1 MDYDASY
8 SRRGSEMKAT
18 IYDIAKEAGVSIATV
33 SKVINGK
40 GRISTETR
48 NAVFA
53 IMERFDFQPS
63 VIASALTGKK
73 TFTLGLLIPDISN
86 PFFAEIARA
95 IEDQGHDLGYSVVMC
110 NTDNKDEKVERY
122 ISLLLQKSV
131 DGIIIATG
139 IEKKEI
145 LEQLIARRIPSVL
158 IARELPMIAVDTVV
172 VDDYVGGCLAAN
184 HLLQLGHTQIAILSE
199 SQKVSSSRER
209 TRGFRQTL
217 LEADVHLNEQW
228 LKVCDYK
235 VEDGK
240 RKALELLQEDNPPS
254 AIFACNDM
262 LAVGALQAAKEM
274 KMDLPNELSI
284 ISFDNTILSTVTNP
298 LLTTIAQPIEQ
309 MGKLAVDLIVES
321 IKEDNQQKR
330 RIVLRPEI
338 IIRESTCA
346 RAD

>member
-1 MDYDASY
+1 
-8 SRRGSEMKAT
+8 MKAT

-40 GRISTETR
+40 GRISQETR
-48 NAVFA
+48 SAVIA
-53 IMERFDFQPS
+53 IMERLDFQPS

-73 TFTLGLLIPDISN
+73 TFTLGLLVPDVSN

-95 IEDQGHDLGYSVVMC
+95 IEDQGHQLGYSVVMC

-145 LEQLIARRIPSVL
+145 LEQLLAKGLPIVL
-158 IARELPMIAVDTVV
+158 IARELPLIAVDTVV
-172 VDDYVGGCLAAN
+172 VDDYVGGCLAAS
-184 HLLQLGHTQIAILSE
+184 HLLQIGHKEIAILAE

-209 TRGFRQTL
+209 IRGFRQTMSDAGL
-217 LEADVHLNEQW
+217 TLNEQW
-228 LKVCDYK
+228 LRVCDYK

-240 RKALELLQEDNPPS
+240 NKALELLHEDHRPT

-262 LAVGALQAAKEM
+262 LAVGVLQAAKEM
-274 KMDLPNELSI
+274 KMIVPNELSI
-284 ISFDNTILSTVTNP
+284 ISFDNTILSSVTNP
-298 LLTTIAQPIEQ
+298 PLTTIAQPMEQ
-309 MGKLAVDLIVES
+309 MGKHAVNLIVEN
-321 IKEDNQQKR
+321 IKEGNQLKQ
-330 RIVLRPEI
+330 RIVLRPEFI
-338 IIRESTCA
+338 LRESTSV
-346 RAD
+346 RK

>member
-1 MDYDASY
+1 
-8 SRRGSEMKAT
+8 MKAT

-40 GRISTETR
+40 GRISAETR
-48 NAVFA
+48 SAVFA
-53 IMERFDFQPS
+53 IMERLDFQPS

-73 TFTLGLLIPDISN
+73 TFTLGLLVPDISN

-95 IEDQGHDLGYSVVMC
+95 IEDQGHQLGYSVVMC
-110 NTDNKDEKVERY
+110 NTDNKDVKVERY

-145 LEQLIARRIPSVL
+145 LEQLIARGLPIVL

-172 VDDYVGGCLAAN
+172 VDDYVGGCMAAN
-184 HLLQLGHTQIAILSE
+184 HLIQLGHTEVAILSE
-199 SQKVSSSRER
+199 SHKVSSSRER
-209 TRGFRQTL
+209 VRGFRQTMSD
-217 LEADVHLNEQW
+217 AGHDFNEQW
-228 LKVCDYK
+228 LKVCDYR

-240 RKALELLQEDNPPS
+240 NKTLELLQESSLPS

-274 KMDLPNELSI
+274 KIRVPKELSI
-284 ISFDNTILSTVTNP
+284 ISFDNTILSSVTNP
-298 LLTTIAQPIEQ
+298 PLTTIAQPMEQ
-309 MGKLAVDLIVES
+309 LGKLAVDLIVKN
-321 IKEDNQQKR
+321 IKEDKQMKQ

-338 IIRESTCA
+338 IVRESTYMKQ
-346 RAD
+346 

>member
-1 MDYDASY
+1 
-8 SRRGSEMKAT
+8 MKAT

-40 GRISTETR
+40 GKISVETR

-73 TFTLGLLIPDISN
+73 TFTLGLLVPDISN

-95 IEDQGHDLGYSVVMC
+95 IEDQGHQLGYSVVMC

-139 IEKKEI
+139 IEKKQI
-145 LEQLIARRIPSVL
+145 VEQLMARGLPIVL
-158 IARELPMIAVDTVV
+158 IARELPMLAVDTVV
-172 VDDYVGGCLAAN
+172 VDDYIGGCMAAR
-184 HLLQLGHTQIAILSE
+184 HLLELGHTDIAILAE

-209 TRGFRQTL
+209 VRGFKQTMSKAGL
-217 LEADVHLNEQW
+217 LFNEPF

-240 RKALELLQEDNPPS
+240 SKALELLRGSDRPT

-262 LAVGALQAAKEM
+262 LAIGALQAAKEM
-274 KMDLPNELSI
+274 EIGVPSALSI
-284 ISFDNTILSTVTNP
+284 ISFDNTILSSVTNP
-298 LLTTIAQPIEQ
+298 PLTTIAQPMEQ
-309 MGKLAVDLIVES
+309 MGKLAVDLIVEN
-321 IKEDNQQKR
+321 IKEKKQLKQR
-330 RIVLRPEI
+330 TVLWPEI
-338 IIRESTCA
+338 VIRESTQKKI
-346 RAD
+346 

>member
-1 MDYDASY
+1 
-8 SRRGSEMKAT
+8 MKST

-48 NAVFA
+48 SAVFA
-53 IMERFDFQPS
+53 IMERLDFQPS
-63 VIASALTGKK
+63 VIASALAGKK
-73 TFTLGLLIPDISN
+73 TFTLGLLIPDVSN

-95 IEDQGHDLGYSVVMC
+95 IEDQGHQMGYSVVMC

-145 LEQLIARRIPSVL
+145 LEQLLARKLPIVL
-158 IARELPMIAVDTVV
+158 IARELPLIAVDTVV
-172 VDDYVGGCLAAN
+172 VDDYVGGCMAAN
-184 HLLQLGHTQIAILSE
+184 HLLQIGHKEIAILSE

-209 TRGFRQTL
+209 IRGFRQTMSDAGL
-217 LEADVHLNEQW
+217 TLNEQW

-240 RKALELLQEDNPPS
+240 NKALELLHEAHRPT

-262 LAVGALQAAKEM
+262 LAVGVLQAAKEM
-274 KMDLPNELSI
+274 KMIVPNELSI
-284 ISFDNTILSTVTNP
+284 ISFDNTILSSVTNP
-298 LLTTIAQPIEQ
+298 PLTTIAQPMEQ
-309 MGKLAVDLIVES
+309 MGKHAVNLIVEN
-321 IKEDNQQKR
+321 IKEGNQLKQ
-330 RIVLRPEI
+330 RIVLRPEFI
-338 IIRESTCA
+338 LRESTSV
-346 RAD
+346 RK

>member
-1 MDYDASY
+1 
-8 SRRGSEMKAT
+8 MKAT
-18 IYDIAKEAGVSIATV
+18 IYDIASEAGVSIATV

-40 GRISTETR
+40 GKISAETR

-53 IMERFDFQPS
+53 IMERLDFQPS

-73 TFTLGLLIPDISN
+73 TFTLGLLVPDISN

-95 IEDQGHDLGYSVVMC
+95 IEDQGHQLGYSVVMC

-139 IEKKEI
+139 IERKEI
-145 LEQLIARRIPSVL
+145 LEQLLARGLPIVL

-172 VDDYVGGCLAAN
+172 VDDYVGGCMAAN
-184 HLLQLGHTQIAILSE
+184 HLIQLGHTEVAILSE
-199 SQKVSSSRER
+199 SHKVSSSRER
-209 TRGFRQTL
+209 VRGFRQTMSD
-217 LEADVHLNEQW
+217 AGHDLNEQW
-228 LKVCDYK
+228 LKVCDYR

-240 RKALELLQEDNPPS
+240 NKTLELLQESSLPS

-274 KMDLPNELSI
+274 KIRVPKELSI
-284 ISFDNTILSTVTNP
+284 ISFDNTILSSVTNP
-298 LLTTIAQPIEQ
+298 PLTTIAQPMEQ
-309 MGKLAVDLIVES
+309 LGKLAVDLIVEN
-321 IKEDNQQKR
+321 IKEDKQMKQ

-338 IIRESTCA
+338 IVRESTYIKH
-346 RAD
+346 

>member
-1 MDYDASY
+1 
-8 SRRGSEMKAT
+8 MKAT

-40 GRISTETR
+40 GRISVETR
-48 NAVFA
+48 SAVLG
-53 IMERFDFQPS
+53 IIERLDFQPS

-73 TFTLGLLIPDISN
+73 TFTLGLLVPDVSN

-95 IEDQGHDLGYSVVMC
+95 IEDQGHQLGYSVVMC
-110 NTDNKDEKVERY
+110 NTDNKDEKIERY

-145 LEQLIARRIPSVL
+145 LEQLLSNGLPIVL
-158 IARELPMIAVDTVV
+158 IARELPLIAVDTVV
-172 VDDYVGGCLAAN
+172 VDDYAGGCMAAN
-184 HLLQLGHTQIAILSE
+184 HLLQIGHTKIAFLAE

-209 TRGFRQTL
+209 MRGFRQTML
-217 LEADVHLNEQW
+217 DAGLTLNEQW

-235 VEDGK
+235 VEDGN
-240 RKALELLQEDNPPS
+240 RKTLELLQEDHRPT

-274 KMDLPNELSI
+274 RINVPSELSI
-284 ISFDNTILSTVTNP
+284 ISFDNTILCSVTNP
-298 LLTTIAQPIEQ
+298 PLTTIAQPMEQ
-309 MGKLAVDLIVES
+309 MGKLAVALIVEN
-321 IKEDNQQKR
+321 IREDNHQKQ
-330 RIVLRPEI
+330 RIVLRPEL
-338 IIRESTCA
+338 IIRESTYA
-346 RAD
+346 WE

>member
-1 MDYDASY
+1 
-8 SRRGSEMKAT
+8 MKAT

-40 GRISTETR
+40 GRISAETR
-48 NAVFA
+48 SAVFT
-53 IMERFDFQPS
+53 IMERLDFQPS

-73 TFTLGLLIPDISN
+73 TFTLGLLVPDISN

-95 IEDQGHDLGYSVVMC
+95 IEDQGHQLGYSVVMC
-110 NTDNKDEKVERY
+110 NTDNKDVKVERY

-145 LEQLIARRIPSVL
+145 IEQLLARGLPIVL

-172 VDDYVGGCLAAN
+172 VDDYVGGCMAAN
-184 HLLQLGHTQIAILSE
+184 HLLQLGHTEIAILSE
-199 SQKVSSSRER
+199 SHKVSSSRER
-209 TRGFRQTL
+209 VRGFKQTMSD
-217 LEADVHLNEQW
+217 AGHDFNEQW
-228 LKVCDYK
+228 LKVCDYR

-240 RKALELLQEDNPPS
+240 NKTMELLQENILPS

-262 LAVGALQAAKEM
+262 LAVGALQAAKEL
-274 KMDLPNELSI
+274 KIRVPKELSI
-284 ISFDNTILSTVTNP
+284 ISFDNTILSSVTNP
-298 LLTTIAQPIEQ
+298 PLTTIAQPMEQ
-309 MGKLAVDLIVES
+309 LGKLAVDLIVEN
-321 IKEDNQQKR
+321 IKQDKPMKQ

-338 IIRESTCA
+338 IVRESTYTKQ
-346 RAD
+346 